1 MGGVMSRRPSS
12 VCRNGTVSVEL
23 AVLLPL
29 IMFLAVIGVDY
40 ARIFSRA
47 LILETASRN
56 GVLWAADDLAHSQ
69 NDAGIIAVVNKDLTD
84 TSPAPTITITRYTHT
99 DGFNYVQVKVEQTFT
114 TVTAFPGVPSTST
127 LSRTTDMRVKPTTPK
142 PGTYAN
148 Y

>member
-1 MGGVMSRRPSS
+1 MSTRRSS
-12 VCRNGTVSVEL
+12 AIRRNGAISVEL

-29 IMFLAVIGVDY
+29 VMFMAVIGVDY

-56 GVLWAADDLAHSQ
+56 GALWASEDITHAQ
-69 NDAGIIAVVNKDLTD
+69 NDAAIKAVVNKDLTD
-84 TSPAPTITITRYTHT
+84 TSPTPTITITRYVGS
-99 DGFNYVQVKVEQTFT
+99 DGFTYIQVKIEQTFT
-114 TVTAFPGVPSTST
+114 TVTKFPGVPSTST

>member
-23 AVLLPL
+23 AVLLP
-29 IMFLAVIGVDY
+29 IIAFLCVIGVDY

-56 GVLWAADDLAHSQ
+56 ACIYAAQDAAHAADTVGIQ
-69 NDAGIIAVVNKDLTD
+69 NVALKDLTD
-84 TSPAPTITITRYTHT
+84 TSPAPTITSSTYTGT
-99 DGFNYVQVKVEQTFT
+99 DGFLYVQVKIEQSFT
-114 TVTAFPGVPSTST
+114 TVTDFPGVPHIST
-127 LSRTTDMRVKPTTPK
+127 LSRTTDMRVNPTAPK